1 MAEIRVRR
9 DGPWPP
15 RENPAFRRRNLFVRL
30 FCVTVVKMRSEESNN
45 FEPDHSAFPI
55 DLNLPEFEAPQL
67 EHWPSKMSWSE
78 AMRMFAATRERYM
91 REFDSPQQ
99 RLLDKNPEPF
109 RLP

>member
-1 MAEIRVRR
+1 
-9 DGPWPP
+9 
-15 RENPAFRRRNLFVRL
+15 
-30 FCVTVVKMRSEESNN
+30 MRSEESNN
-45 FEPDHSAFPI
+45 SGSDRSALAL
-55 DLNLPEFEAPQL
+55 DLNLPEFEAPQV

-78 AMRMFAATRERYM
+78 AIRAFAPARERYM